1 MRPNQAIIDCG
12 GSASEPE
19 SARGVADLRVRQSE
33 LVAYGLG
40 KWMSVERQEPRS
52 LRAALNCHVG
62 TGFHDGDLTAINV
75 HSRGSIDLHGHAN
88 LCVG

>member
-12 GSASEPE
+12 GSASKPE
-19 SARGVADLRVRQSE
+19 SERGVADLRVRQSE

-52 LRAALNCHVG
+52 VRAALNRDVG

-75 HSRGSIDLHGHAN
+75 DSCRSIDLDGHSD
-88 LCVG
+88 LGVG